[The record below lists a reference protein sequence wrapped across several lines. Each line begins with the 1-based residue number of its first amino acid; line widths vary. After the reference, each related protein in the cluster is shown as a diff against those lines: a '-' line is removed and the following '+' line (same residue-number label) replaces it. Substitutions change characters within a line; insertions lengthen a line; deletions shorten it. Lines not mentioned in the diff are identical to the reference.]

1 MGSIEPR
8 FLEKERANRITRESV
23 ETRLCTKFRLI
34 RRGEGN
40 GELGEIWY
48 PNAGFVPYN
57 PILIK
62 IKHVSFFLS
71 LCTSQLSLRMNLKKE
86 YIELEAVSWDDD
98 IARKQCNEIFKE
110 LRIFPIA

>member
-71 LCTSQLSLRMNLKKE
+71 LSTIEQSQLC
-86 YIELEAVSWDDD
+86 A
-98 IARKQCNEIFKE
+98 
-110 LRIFPIA
+110 